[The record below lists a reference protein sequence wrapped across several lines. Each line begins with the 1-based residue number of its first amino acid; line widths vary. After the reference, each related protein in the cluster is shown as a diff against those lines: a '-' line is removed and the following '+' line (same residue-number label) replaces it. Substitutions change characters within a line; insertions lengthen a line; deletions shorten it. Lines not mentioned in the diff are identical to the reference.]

1 MPAAWIYILSQLL
14 IQEIFPKTHLNNFM
28 AEINISEVIKKVVDA
43 SKKELDLIITESE
56 PYAMQAASQYLVNL
70 ESRGTALLNV
80 VADQNFEG
88 DKLAFVIAR
97 IKDEPEILKTEVFS
111 FIIIGAGI
119 AQNIINSIQNILL
132 DAIQSILPSA

>member
-1 MPAAWIYILSQLL
+1 MSD
-14 IQEIFPKTHLNNFM
+14 
-28 AEINISEVIKKVVDA
+28 INISEVIKKVVDA